1 MIAIRKA
8 NDRFHTQIDWL
19 DSWHTFSFG
28 DHFDRNFM
36 SFRSL
41 RVINDDIIGAG
52 QGFGMHPHR
61 DMEIIT
67 YMLEGGIAHQDS
79 MGNGAVIVPG
89 IVQRMSAGRGLLHA
103 EANASTTGPC
113 RLLQIW
119 IMPEAQALEPT
130 YEDRCFPALDSGELV
145 LICSNDGRDGSMKIN
160 QDASMFACRLPAGET
175 RTVEI
180 SEGRFGWVQVASGE
194 VSLNGEVL
202 NHGDGAAVSFETRLT
217 VEAGTDSEFL
227 LFDLA

>member
-8 NDRFHTQIDWL
+8 NDRFHTEIAWL

-61 DMEIIT
+61 DMEIVT
-67 YMLEGGIAHQDS
+67 YMLDGELAHRDS
-79 MGNGAVIVPG
+79 MGNGATIRPGVI
-89 IVQRMSAGRGLLHA
+89 QRMSAGRGLMHA
-103 EANASTTGPC
+103 EANASQTESC

-119 IMPEAQALEPT
+119 IMPESQALEPT
-130 YEDRCFPALDSGELV
+130 YEDRAFPDLDSGNLV
-145 LICSNDGRDGSMKIN
+145 LICSHEGRDGSMKIN
-160 QDASMFACRLPAGET
+160 QDASMYACRLPSGQAQT
-175 RTVEI
+175 LEI
-180 SEGRFGWVQVASGE
+180 SEGRFAWVQVADGE
-194 VSLNGEVL
+194 IALNGESIAR
-202 NHGDGAAVSFETRLT
+202 GDGAAVSFETVLT
-217 VEAGTDSEFL
+217 FEAGTDSEFL
-227 LFDLA
+227 VFDLA